1 MFDRLPSILLT
12 ENRQLTTSSAAD
24 PPLILS
30 PHKMAPT
37 QIHQN
42 PACPVCACRLTIK
55 KGVRRNRLQVL
66 QVFRC
71 TECLHR
77 FTGAAGKNKT
87 YPLHLILETVSTFN
101 LGYSLTETQRV
112 MRRRYHR
119 EIPERTI
126 SSWLNEYRPL
136 STYSRLRLACRKLFR
151 PETLIRSHTFHH
163 QQVYRFQLHQAKL
176 NLLTGRTALPAAHDF
191 ADIAS
196 LKKYLASIETHF
208 PHQLFQTTG
217 QRSSKF
223 PIELEAPIARKENH
237 ATRTA
242 ALVLPTSPNNKKRH
256 ETLQRFMLINDSVTI
271 AVEVPVFLTKDDI
284 GYYRS
289 RGFGLEFDSTV
300 ITGHIDFLQIRNG
313 HIHILDYKPEARNE
327 THAHV
332 QLTIYALALA
342 RRASLPLKLFKCG
355 WFDERDYFE
364 FFPLQAVF
372 PNPNNLIEGRSL
384 SLHGGFTK
392 MRGEQ

>member
-1 MFDRLPSILLT
+1 MQST
-12 ENRQLTTSSAAD
+12 QL
-24 PPLILS
+24 
-30 PHKMAPT
+30 
-37 QIHQN
+37 HQN
-42 PACPVCACRLTIK
+42 PACPTCACKLTVK
-55 KGVRRNRLQVL
+55 KGVRRNRLQTL

-77 FTGAAGKNKT
+77 FTGAAGKSKT
-87 YPLHLILETVSTFN
+87 YPLRVILECISAFN

-126 SSWLNEYRPL
+126 SSWLNEYCPL
-136 STYSRLRLACRKLFR
+136 STYSRLRLAGRRLFR

-163 QQVYRFQLHQAKL
+163 QQVYRFQVHQAKL
-176 NLLTGRTALPAAHDF
+176 EFLTQTTALSEAHNFD
-191 ADIAS
+191 DIAS
-196 LKKYLASIETHF
+196 LKKYLASIERHF
-208 PHQLFQTTG
+208 PHHFFQAIG
-217 QRSSKF
+217 HRSSKF
-223 PIELEAPIARKENH
+223 PADLRPPIVRKENH

-271 AVEVPVFLTKDDI
+271 AVEVPVFLTKEDI
-284 GYYRS
+284 AYYQSQRFNLNFES
-289 RGFGLEFDSTV
+289 DV

-313 HIHILDYKPEARNE
+313 YIHILDYKPDARKE

-342 RRASLPLKLFKCG
+342 RRTSLPLKFFKCG
-355 WFDERDYFE
+355 WFDEQDYFE
-364 FFPLQAVF
+364 FFPLQGVYKQR
-372 PNPNNLIEGRSL
+372 N
-384 SLHGGFTK
+384 
-392 MRGEQ
+392 